1 MATVK
6 KSKKNKF
13 ILPICLVLVVAIIVT
28 SVIVVK
34 QNKSGEQVTLNTIS
48 TQDIVES
55 INVSGEVSAGATRE
69 YKVASVATVK
79 EVFVKVG
86 DKVKE
91 GDTLVTFDTA
101 ELDAQVAEMQTTY
114 VTAKE
119 AYNESVKSQKS
130 AEKKLKSVDEQIP
143 VLEKKLAKLKK
154 ATASATTTA
163 AASKAPV
170 AKKSAGTVALSGRN
184 ADGDPDDDTTTTTT
198 TNISI
203 PTGDVQNSLSEISDA
218 LTGIL
223 NTLTQLTEDIE
234 TMNTLLATITDT
246 VSEQLAS
253 GVFSPDAIA
262 NACGD
267 AIAIAIQKGLVDETK
282 LIIESGVAVDM
293 IETAVR
299 AVDWRGIAAGM
310 ENTDTAQQTA
320 AELQLA
326 ALYAQR
332 EILSVSADKSLVNSQ
347 RAIMNTS
354 KKTLDVLSE
363 SQQTLS
369 AGWKATFD
377 GVVTECNVAA
387 GEQTNLATIGLKVE
401 NMDAMVVNVSLGEYD
416 VHKVKVGMPVSI
428 TTAYGQYTGTVETI
442 APTATGSS
450 NNSIVDS
457 VGTMAGVSG
466 LSSLTDSGAGVKCT
480 VSVDE
485 PDSNIIVGFN
495 ADVEI
500 ITGSFESV
508 TCVPIESIVRE
519 KDGTYVYLY
528 NEEEGTVTKTAIT
541 TAATSDTAYQVT
553 GGIKVGD
560 RIVATPANDY
570 EEDTFKVKVV
580 EKSVAKAASPKK

>member
-1 MATVK
+1 MATVRKTK
-6 KSKKNKF
+6 KKKY
-13 ILPICLVLVVAIIVT
+13 ILPICLVLVVAVIVT

-34 QNKSGEQVTLNTIS
+34 QNNSGEQVTLNTIS

-55 INVSGEVSAGATRE
+55 INVSGEVSAGTSRE

-101 ELDAQVAEMQTTY
+101 DLDAQVADMQTTY

-130 AEKKLKSVDEQIP
+130 AEQKLKHVDKQIP

-154 ATASATTTA
+154 ATSSATTTVA
-163 AASKAPV
+163 NNTSL
-170 AKKSAGTVALSGRN
+170 AKKSAGTASMSVRN
-184 ADGDPDDDTTTTTT
+184 ADGDPDDDTTTTAG
-198 TNISI
+198 ISI
-203 PTGDVQNSLSEISDA
+203 PSGDVQNSLAEISDA

-223 NTLTQLTEDIE
+223 DTLTQLTEDIE
-234 TMNTLLATITDT
+234 TMNTLLETITVT
-246 VSEQLAS
+246 VSEQISS
-253 GVFSPDAIA
+253 GAFSSDAIA

-310 ENTDTAQQTA
+310 ENTDTVQQTA

-326 ALYAQR
+326 ALYAER
-332 EILSVSADKSLVNSQ
+332 EVLSVSADKSIVNSQ
-347 RAIMNTS
+347 RAVMNTS
-354 KKTLDVLSE
+354 KKTLDVLLE
-363 SQQTLS
+363 SQQTLG

-377 GVVTECNVAA
+377 GIVTECNVAD

-428 TTAYGQYTGTVETI
+428 TTAYGQYTGKVETI

-457 VGTMAGVSG
+457 VGTLAGVSG

-480 VSVDE
+480 ISVDE

-500 ITGSFESV
+500 ITGSFEGV

-553 GGIKVGD
+553 GGVKVGD

-580 EKSVAKAASPKK
+580 EKSVAKAASSKK

>member
-1 MATVK
+1 MATVRKTK
-6 KSKKNKF
+6 KKKY
-13 ILPICLVLVVAIIVT
+13 ILPICLVLVVAVIVT

-34 QNKSGEQVTLNTIS
+34 QNNSGEQVTLNTIS

-55 INVSGEVSAGATRE
+55 INVSGEVSAGTSRE

-101 ELDAQVAEMQTTY
+101 DLDAQVADMQTTY

-130 AEKKLKSVDEQIP
+130 AEQKLKRVDKQIP

-154 ATASATTTA
+154 ATSSATTTTVA
-163 AASKAPV
+163 NNTSL
-170 AKKSAGTVALSGRN
+170 AKKSAGTASMSVRN
-184 ADGDPDDDTTTTTT
+184 ADGDPDDDTTTTAG
-198 TNISI
+198 ISI
-203 PTGDVQNSLSEISDA
+203 PSGDVQNSLAEISDA
-218 LTGIL
+218 LTGIMD
-223 NTLTQLTEDIE
+223 TLTQLTEDIE
-234 TMNTLLATITDT
+234 TMNTLLETITVT
-246 VSEQLAS
+246 VSEQIS
-253 GVFSPDAIA
+253 NGVFSSDAIA

-326 ALYAQR
+326 ALYAER
-332 EILSVSADKSLVNSQ
+332 EVLSVSADKSLVNSQ
-347 RAIMNTS
+347 RAVMNTS
-354 KKTLDVLSE
+354 KKTLDVLLE

-369 AGWKATFD
+369 AGWKAAFD
-377 GVVTECNVAA
+377 GIVTECNVAD

-428 TTAYGQYTGTVETI
+428 TTAYGQYTGKVETI

-480 VSVDE
+480 ISVDE

-500 ITGSFESV
+500 ITGSFEGV

-580 EKSVAKAASPKK
+580 EKSVAKAASSKK

>member
-1 MATVK
+1 MATVRKTK
-6 KSKKNKF
+6 KKKY
-13 ILPICLVLVVAIIVT
+13 ILPICLVLVVAVIVT
-28 SVIVVK
+28 SVIIVK
-34 QNKSGEQVTLNTIS
+34 QNNSGEQVTLNTIS

-55 INVSGEVSAGATRE
+55 INVSGEVSAGTSRE

-101 ELDAQVAEMQTTY
+101 DLDAQVADMQTTY

-130 AEKKLKSVDEQIP
+130 AEQKLKHVDKQIP

-154 ATASATTTA
+154 ATSSAATTTVA
-163 AASKAPV
+163 NNTSL
-170 AKKSAGTVALSGRN
+170 AKKSAGTASMSVRN
-184 ADGDPDDDTTTTTT
+184 ADGDPDDDTTTTAG
-198 TNISI
+198 ISI
-203 PTGDVQNSLSEISDA
+203 PSGDVQTSLTEISDA

-223 NTLTQLTEDIE
+223 DTLTQLTEDIE
-234 TMNTLLATITDT
+234 TMNTLLETITVT
-246 VSEQLAS
+246 VSEQISNGA
-253 GVFSPDAIA
+253 FSSDAIA

-326 ALYAQR
+326 ALYAER
-332 EILSVSADKSLVNSQ
+332 EVLSVSADKSIVNSQ
-347 RAIMNTS
+347 RAVMNTS
-354 KKTLDVLSE
+354 KKTLDVLLE

-369 AGWKATFD
+369 AGWKAAFD
-377 GVVTECNVAA
+377 GIVTECNVAD

-428 TTAYGQYTGTVETI
+428 TTAYGQYTGKVETI

-480 VSVDE
+480 ISVDE

-500 ITGSFESV
+500 ITGSFEGV

-528 NEEEGTVTKTAIT
+528 NKEEGTVTKTAIT

-553 GGIKVGD
+553 GGVKVGD

-580 EKSVAKAASPKK
+580 EKSVAKAASSKK

>member
-1 MATVK
+1 MATVRKTK
-6 KSKKNKF
+6 KKKY
-13 ILPICLVLVVAIIVT
+13 ILPICLVLVVAVIVT

-34 QNKSGEQVTLNTIS
+34 QNNSGEQVTLNTIS

-55 INVSGEVSAGATRE
+55 INVSGEVSAGTSRE

-101 ELDAQVAEMQTTY
+101 DLDAQVADMQTTY
-114 VTAKE
+114 TTAKE

-130 AEKKLKSVDEQIP
+130 AEQKLKHVDKQIP

-154 ATASATTTA
+154 ATSSAATTTVA
-163 AASKAPV
+163 NNTSL
-170 AKKSAGTVALSGRN
+170 AKKSVGTASMSVRN
-184 ADGDPDDDTTTTTT
+184 ADGDPDDDTTTTAG
-198 TNISI
+198 ISI
-203 PTGDVQNSLSEISDA
+203 PSGDVQNSLAEISDA

-223 NTLTQLTEDIE
+223 DTLTQLTEDIE
-234 TMNTLLATITDT
+234 TMNTLLETITVT
-246 VSEQLAS
+246 VSEQIS
-253 GVFSPDAIA
+253 NGVFSSDAIA

-282 LIIESGVAVDM
+282 LIIDSGVAVDM

-310 ENTDTAQQTA
+310 ENTDTVQQTA

-326 ALYAQR
+326 ALYAER
-332 EILSVSADKSLVNSQ
+332 EVLSVSADKSIVNSQ
-347 RAIMNTS
+347 RAVMNTS
-354 KKTLDVLSE
+354 KKTLDVLLE

-369 AGWKATFD
+369 AGWKAAFD
-377 GVVTECNVAA
+377 GIVTECNVAD

-428 TTAYGQYTGTVETI
+428 TTAYGQYTGKVETI

-480 VSVDE
+480 ISVDE

-500 ITGSFESV
+500 ITGSFEGV

-580 EKSVAKAASPKK
+580 EKSVAKAASSKK

>member
-1 MATVK
+1 MATVRKTK
-6 KSKKNKF
+6 KKKY
-13 ILPICLVLVVAIIVT
+13 ILPICLVLVVAVIVT

-34 QNKSGEQVTLNTIS
+34 QNNSGEQVTLNTIS

-55 INVSGEVSAGATRE
+55 INVSGEVSAGTSRE

-101 ELDAQVAEMQTTY
+101 DLDAQVADMQTTY

-130 AEKKLKSVDEQIP
+130 AEQKLKHVDKQIP

-154 ATASATTTA
+154 ATSSAATTTVA
-163 AASKAPV
+163 NNTSL
-170 AKKSAGTVALSGRN
+170 AKKSAGTASMSVRN
-184 ADGDPDDDTTTTTT
+184 ADGDPDDDTTTTAG
-198 TNISI
+198 ISI
-203 PTGDVQNSLSEISDA
+203 PSGDVQNSLAEISDA
-218 LTGIL
+218 LTGIMD
-223 NTLTQLTEDIE
+223 TLTQLTEDIE
-234 TMNTLLATITDT
+234 TMNTLLETITVT
-246 VSEQLAS
+246 VSEQIS
-253 GVFSPDAIA
+253 NGVFSSDAIA

-282 LIIESGVAVDM
+282 LIIDSGVAVDM

-326 ALYAQR
+326 ALYAER
-332 EILSVSADKSLVNSQ
+332 EVLSVSADKSIVNSQ
-347 RAIMNTS
+347 RAVMNTS
-354 KKTLDVLSE
+354 KKTLDVLLE
-363 SQQTLS
+363 SQQTLG
-369 AGWKATFD
+369 AGWKAAFD
-377 GVVTECNVAA
+377 GVVTECNVAD

-428 TTAYGQYTGTVETI
+428 TTAYGQYTGKVETI

-480 VSVDE
+480 ISVDE

-500 ITGSFESV
+500 ITGSFEGV

-580 EKSVAKAASPKK
+580 EKSVAKAASTKK

>member
-1 MATVK
+1 MATVRKTK
-6 KSKKNKF
+6 KKKY
-13 ILPICLVLVVAIIVT
+13 ILPICLVLVVAVIVT

-34 QNKSGEQVTLNTIS
+34 QNNSGEQVTLNTIS

-55 INVSGEVSAGATRE
+55 INVSGEVSAGTSRE

-101 ELDAQVAEMQTTY
+101 DLDAQVADMQTTY

-130 AEKKLKSVDEQIP
+130 AEQKLKHVDKQIP

-154 ATASATTTA
+154 ATSSAATTTVA
-163 AASKAPV
+163 NNTSL
-170 AKKSAGTVALSGRN
+170 AKKSAGTASMSVRS
-184 ADGDPDDDTTTTTT
+184 ADGDPDDDTTTTAG
-198 TNISI
+198 ISI
-203 PTGDVQNSLSEISDA
+203 PSGDVQNSLAEISDA
-218 LTGIL
+218 LTGIMD
-223 NTLTQLTEDIE
+223 TLTQLTEDIE
-234 TMNTLLATITDT
+234 TMNTLLETITVT
-246 VSEQLAS
+246 VSEQISNGA
-253 GVFSPDAIA
+253 FSSDVIA

-282 LIIESGVAVDM
+282 LIIDSGVAVDM

-310 ENTDTAQQTA
+310 ENTNTAQQTA

-326 ALYAQR
+326 ALYAER
-332 EILSVSADKSLVNSQ
+332 EVLSVSADKSIVNSQ
-347 RAIMNTS
+347 RAVMNTS
-354 KKTLDVLSE
+354 KKTLDVLLE

-369 AGWKATFD
+369 AGWKAAFD
-377 GVVTECNVAA
+377 GIVTECNVAD

-428 TTAYGQYTGTVETI
+428 TTAYGQYTGKVETI

-480 VSVDE
+480 ISVDE

-500 ITGSFESV
+500 ITGSFEGV

-553 GGIKVGD
+553 GGVKVGD

-580 EKSVAKAASPKK
+580 EKSVAKAASSKK

>member
-1 MATVK
+1 MATVRKTK
-6 KSKKNKF
+6 KKKY
-13 ILPICLVLVVAIIVT
+13 ILPICLVLVVAVIVT

-34 QNKSGEQVTLNTIS
+34 QNNSGEQVTLNTIS

-55 INVSGEVSAGATRE
+55 INVSGEVSAGTSRE

-101 ELDAQVAEMQTTY
+101 DLDAQVADMQTTY
-114 VTAKE
+114 TTAKE
-119 AYNESVKSQKS
+119 AYNESVKSQKT
-130 AEKKLKSVDEQIP
+130 AEQKLKHVDKQIP

-154 ATASATTTA
+154 ATSSAATTTVA
-163 AASKAPV
+163 NNTSL
-170 AKKSAGTVALSGRN
+170 AKKSAGTASMSVRN
-184 ADGDPDDDTTTTTT
+184 ADGDPDDDTTTTAG
-198 TNISI
+198 ISI
-203 PTGDVQNSLSEISDA
+203 PSGDVQNSLAEISDA
-218 LTGIL
+218 LTGIMD
-223 NTLTQLTEDIE
+223 TLTQLTEDIE
-234 TMNTLLATITDT
+234 TMNTLLETITVT
-246 VSEQLAS
+246 VSEQIS
-253 GVFSPDAIA
+253 NGVFSSDAIA

-282 LIIESGVAVDM
+282 LIIDSGVAVDM
-293 IETAVR
+293 IETAIR

-326 ALYAQR
+326 ALYAER
-332 EILSVSADKSLVNSQ
+332 EALSVSADKSIVNSQ
-347 RAIMNTS
+347 RAVMNTS
-354 KKTLDVLSE
+354 KKTLDVLLE

-369 AGWKATFD
+369 AGWKAAFD
-377 GVVTECNVAA
+377 GIVTECNVAD

-428 TTAYGQYTGTVETI
+428 TTAYGQYTGKVETI

-480 VSVDE
+480 ISVDE

-500 ITGSFESV
+500 ITGSFEGV

-553 GGIKVGD
+553 GGVKVGD

-580 EKSVAKAASPKK
+580 EKSVAKAASTKK

>member
-1 MATVK
+1 MATVRKTK
-6 KSKKNKF
+6 KKKY
-13 ILPICLVLVVAIIVT
+13 ILPICLVLVVAVIVT

-34 QNKSGEQVTLNTIS
+34 QNNSGEQVTLNTIS

-55 INVSGEVSAGATRE
+55 INVSGEVSAGTSRE

-91 GDTLVTFDTA
+91 GDTLVTFDTSD
-101 ELDAQVAEMQTTY
+101 LDAQVADMQTTY

-130 AEKKLKSVDEQIP
+130 AEQKLKHVDKQIP

-154 ATASATTTA
+154 ATSSAATTTVA
-163 AASKAPV
+163 NNTSL
-170 AKKSAGTVALSGRN
+170 AKKSAGTASMSVRN
-184 ADGDPDDDTTTTTT
+184 ADGDPDDDTTTTAG
-198 TNISI
+198 ISI
-203 PTGDVQNSLSEISDA
+203 PSGDVQNSLAEISDA

-223 NTLTQLTEDIE
+223 DTLTQLTEDIE
-234 TMNTLLATITDT
+234 TMNTLLETITVT
-246 VSEQLAS
+246 VSEQISNGA
-253 GVFSPDAIA
+253 FSSDAIA

-282 LIIESGVAVDM
+282 LIIDSGVAVDM

-326 ALYAQR
+326 ALYAER
-332 EILSVSADKSLVNSQ
+332 EVLSVSADKSIVNSQ
-347 RAIMNTS
+347 RAVMNTS
-354 KKTLDVLSE
+354 KKTLDVLLE

-369 AGWKATFD
+369 AGWKAAFD
-377 GVVTECNVAA
+377 GVVTECNVAD

-428 TTAYGQYTGTVETI
+428 TTAYGQYTGKVETI

-480 VSVDE
+480 ISVDE

-500 ITGSFESV
+500 ITGSFEGV

-580 EKSVAKAASPKK
+580 EKSVAKAASSKK

>member
-1 MATVK
+1 MATVRKTK
-6 KSKKNKF
+6 KKKY
-13 ILPICLVLVVAIIVT
+13 ILPICLVLVVAVIVT

-34 QNKSGEQVTLNTIS
+34 QNNSGEQVTLNTIS

-55 INVSGEVSAGATRE
+55 INVSGEVSAGTSRE

-101 ELDAQVAEMQTTY
+101 DLDAQVADMQTTY

-119 AYNESVKSQKS
+119 AYNESLKSQKS
-130 AEKKLKSVDEQIP
+130 AEQKLKHVDKQIP

-154 ATASATTTA
+154 ATSSATTTVA
-163 AASKAPV
+163 NNTSL
-170 AKKSAGTVALSGRN
+170 AKKSAGTASMSVRN
-184 ADGDPDDDTTTTTT
+184 ADGDPDDDTTTTAG
-198 TNISI
+198 ISI
-203 PTGDVQNSLSEISDA
+203 PSGDVQNSLAEISDA

-223 NTLTQLTEDIE
+223 DTLTQLTEDIE
-234 TMNTLLATITDT
+234 TMNTLLETITGT
-246 VSEQLAS
+246 VSEQISS
-253 GVFSPDAIA
+253 GAFSSDAIA

-326 ALYAQR
+326 ALYAER
-332 EILSVSADKSLVNSQ
+332 EVLSVSADKSIVNSQ
-347 RAIMNTS
+347 RAVMNTS
-354 KKTLDVLSE
+354 KKTLDVLLE

-369 AGWKATFD
+369 AGWKAAFD
-377 GVVTECNVAA
+377 GIVTECNVAD

-416 VHKVKVGMPVSI
+416 VHKVKVSMPVSI
-428 TTAYGQYTGTVETI
+428 TTAYGQYTGKVETI

-480 VSVDE
+480 ISVDE

-500 ITGSFESV
+500 ITGSFEGV

-553 GGIKVGD
+553 GGVKVGD

-580 EKSVAKAASPKK
+580 EKSVAKAASSKK

>member
-1 MATVK
+1 MATVRKTK
-6 KSKKNKF
+6 KKKY
-13 ILPICLVLVVAIIVT
+13 ILPICLVLVVAVIVT
-28 SVIVVK
+28 SVIIVK
-34 QNKSGEQVTLNTIS
+34 QNNSGEQVTLNTIS

-55 INVSGEVSAGATRE
+55 INVSGEVSAGTSRE

-101 ELDAQVAEMQTTY
+101 DLDAQVADMQTTY

-130 AEKKLKSVDEQIP
+130 AEQKLKHVDKQIP

-154 ATASATTTA
+154 ATSSAATTTVA
-163 AASKAPV
+163 NNTSL
-170 AKKSAGTVALSGRN
+170 AKKSAGTASMSVRN
-184 ADGDPDDDTTTTTT
+184 ADGDPDDDTTTTAG
-198 TNISI
+198 ISI
-203 PTGDVQNSLSEISDA
+203 PSGDVQNSLAEISDA

-223 NTLTQLTEDIE
+223 DTLTQLTEDIE
-234 TMNTLLATITDT
+234 TMNTLLETITVT
-246 VSEQLAS
+246 VSEQISNGA
-253 GVFSPDAIA
+253 FSSDAIA

-326 ALYAQR
+326 ALYAER
-332 EILSVSADKSLVNSQ
+332 EVLSVSADKSIVNSQ
-347 RAIMNTS
+347 RAVMNTS
-354 KKTLDVLSE
+354 KKTLDVLLE

-369 AGWKATFD
+369 AGWKAAFD
-377 GVVTECNVAA
+377 GIVTECNVAD

-428 TTAYGQYTGTVETI
+428 TTAYGQYTGKVETI

-480 VSVDE
+480 ISVDE

-500 ITGSFESV
+500 ITGSFEGV

-528 NEEEGTVTKTAIT
+528 NKEEGTVTKTAIT

-553 GGIKVGD
+553 GGVKVGD

-580 EKSVAKAASPKK
+580 EKSVAKAASSKK

>member
-1 MATVK
+1 MATVRKTK
-6 KSKKNKF
+6 KKKY
-13 ILPICLVLVVAIIVT
+13 ILPICLVLVVAVIVT

-34 QNKSGEQVTLNTIS
+34 QNNSGEQVTLNTIS

-55 INVSGEVSAGATRE
+55 INVSGEVSAGTSRE

-91 GDTLVTFDTA
+91 GDTLVTFDTSD
-101 ELDAQVAEMQTTY
+101 LDAQVADMQTTY

-130 AEKKLKSVDEQIP
+130 AEQKLKHVDKQIP

-154 ATASATTTA
+154 ATSSAATTTVA
-163 AASKAPV
+163 NNTSL
-170 AKKSAGTVALSGRN
+170 AKKSAGTASMSVRN
-184 ADGDPDDDTTTTTT
+184 AGGDPDDDTTTTAG
-198 TNISI
+198 ISI
-203 PTGDVQNSLSEISDA
+203 PSGDVQNSLAEISDA
-218 LTGIL
+218 LTGIMD
-223 NTLTQLTEDIE
+223 TLTQLTEDIE
-234 TMNTLLATITDT
+234 TMNTLLETITVT
-246 VSEQLAS
+246 VSEQISNGA
-253 GVFSPDAIA
+253 FSSDAIA

-293 IETAVR
+293 LETAVR

-326 ALYAQR
+326 ALYAER
-332 EILSVSADKSLVNSQ
+332 EVLSVSADKSIVNSQ
-347 RAIMNTS
+347 RAVMNTS
-354 KKTLDVLSE
+354 KKTLDVLLE

-369 AGWKATFD
+369 AGWKAAFD
-377 GVVTECNVAA
+377 GVVTECNVAD

-428 TTAYGQYTGTVETI
+428 TTAYGQYTGKVETI

-480 VSVDE
+480 ISVDE

-500 ITGSFESV
+500 ITGSFEGV

-580 EKSVAKAASPKK
+580 EKSVAKAASSKK

>member
-1 MATVK
+1 MATVRKTK
-6 KSKKNKF
+6 KKKY
-13 ILPICLVLVVAIIVT
+13 ILPICLVLVVAVIVT

-34 QNKSGEQVTLNTIS
+34 QNNSGEQVTLNTIS

-55 INVSGEVSAGATRE
+55 INVSGEVSAGTSRE

-91 GDTLVTFDTA
+91 GDTLVTFDTSD
-101 ELDAQVAEMQTTY
+101 LDAQVADMQTTY

-119 AYNESVKSQKS
+119 AYNESVKSQKT
-130 AEKKLKSVDEQIP
+130 AEQKLKHVDKQIP

-154 ATASATTTA
+154 ATSSAATTTVA
-163 AASKAPV
+163 NNTSL
-170 AKKSAGTVALSGRN
+170 AKKSAGTASMSVRN
-184 ADGDPDDDTTTTTT
+184 ADGDPDDDTTTTAG
-198 TNISI
+198 ISI
-203 PTGDVQNSLSEISDA
+203 PSGDVQNSLTEISDA

-223 NTLTQLTEDIE
+223 DTLTQLTEDIE
-234 TMNTLLATITDT
+234 TMNTLLETITVT
-246 VSEQLAS
+246 VSEQIS
-253 GVFSPDAIA
+253 NGVFSSDAIA

-326 ALYAQR
+326 ALYAER
-332 EILSVSADKSLVNSQ
+332 EVLSVSADKSIVNSQ
-347 RAIMNTS
+347 RAVMNTS
-354 KKTLDVLSE
+354 KKTLDVLLE

-369 AGWKATFD
+369 AGWKAAFD
-377 GVVTECNVAA
+377 GIVTECNVAD

-428 TTAYGQYTGTVETI
+428 TTAYGQYTGKVETI

-480 VSVDE
+480 ISVDE

-500 ITGSFESV
+500 ITGSFEGV

-580 EKSVAKAASPKK
+580 EKSVAKAASLK

>member
-1 MATVK
+1 MATVRKTK
-6 KSKKNKF
+6 KKKY
-13 ILPICLVLVVAIIVT
+13 ILPICLVLVVAVIVT

-34 QNKSGEQVTLNTIS
+34 QNNSGEQVTLNTIS

-55 INVSGEVSAGATRE
+55 INVSGEVSAGTSRE

-101 ELDAQVAEMQTTY
+101 DLDAQVADMQTTY
-114 VTAKE
+114 TTAKE

-130 AEKKLKSVDEQIP
+130 AEQKLKHVDKQIP

-154 ATASATTTA
+154 ATSSAATTTVA
-163 AASKAPV
+163 NNTSL
-170 AKKSAGTVALSGRN
+170 AKKSAGTASMSVRN
-184 ADGDPDDDTTTTTT
+184 ADGDPDDDTTTTAG
-198 TNISI
+198 ISI
-203 PTGDVQNSLSEISDA
+203 PSGDVQNSLAEISDA
-218 LTGIL
+218 LTGIMD
-223 NTLTQLTEDIE
+223 TLTQLTEDIE
-234 TMNTLLATITDT
+234 TMNTLLETITVT
-246 VSEQLAS
+246 VSEQIS
-253 GVFSPDAIA
+253 NGVFSSDAIA

-310 ENTDTAQQTA
+310 ENTDTVQQTA

-326 ALYAQR
+326 ALYAER
-332 EILSVSADKSLVNSQ
+332 EVLSVSADKSIVNSQ
-347 RAIMNTS
+347 RAVMNTS
-354 KKTLDVLSE
+354 KKTLDVLLE

-369 AGWKATFD
+369 AGWKAAFD
-377 GVVTECNVAA
+377 GIVTECNVAD

-428 TTAYGQYTGTVETI
+428 TTAYGQYTGKVETI

-480 VSVDE
+480 ISVDE

-500 ITGSFESV
+500 ITGSFEGV

-553 GGIKVGD
+553 GGVKVGD

-580 EKSVAKAASPKK
+580 EKSVAKAASTKK